1 MWYNWSITYG
11 IVFQVMMVL
20 AYFMVALL
28 ACRLVVDPLISERDG

>member
-28 ACRLVVDPLISERDG
+28 ACRLVDLPTSERDE